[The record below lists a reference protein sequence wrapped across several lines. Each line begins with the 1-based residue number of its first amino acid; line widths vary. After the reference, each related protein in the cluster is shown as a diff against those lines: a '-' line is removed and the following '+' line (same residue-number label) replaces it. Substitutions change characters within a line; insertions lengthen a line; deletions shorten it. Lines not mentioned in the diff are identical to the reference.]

1 MQSKLRQVLTVFET
15 ADSPLSLPQIARD
28 LDIPPDRLE
37 GMIQHWVRRGK
48 IRETGSP
55 AGCGSCG
62 HQTGCPFVMEM
73 PRRYELAYYREE
85 NISLLPVTQCGPSK
99 SCCL

>member
-15 ADSPLSLPQIARD
+15 ADHPLSLPQIARD
-28 LDIPPDRLE
+28 LDISPDRLE

-55 AGCGSCG
+55 AACGPCG
-62 HQTGCPFVMEM
+62 HQTGCPFVMEI
-73 PRRYELAYYREE
+73 PRSYELAYYREE
-85 NISLLPVTQCGPSK
+85 DIRLLPMNPCGHSK
-99 SCCL
+99 PCCL